1 MRLLYAIVL
10 MVALAVAGNGSVHAL
25 ESIQTRYVM
34 VKLNVTD
41 LNRSLNFYKSL
52 IGLKESHRYGGTAPN
67 FPLEVMLSESGKDL
81 EAQIV
86 LVDDKP
92 KGPLEIGNAFRSL
105 VCVVP
110 DVRAVVTRIAAAG
123 FPVTMQP
130 NDMKMPEIGY
140 ASGLTVAFVKDPDG
154 YLIELVQWN
163 K

>member
-1 MRLLYAIVL
+1 MRYLYAIVF
-10 MVALAVAGNGSVHAL
+10 MMSVAVAAGGSVHA
-25 ESIQTRYVM
+25 ETIPTSYVM

-41 LNRSLNFYKSL
+41 LNRSLNFYKSF

-86 LVDDKP
+86 LVDSKP
-92 KGPLEIGNAFRSL
+92 KSPLDMGSAFRNL

-110 DVRAVVTRIAAAG
+110 DVRAVVARIAAAG
-123 FPVTMQP
+123 FPVTVQP
-130 NDMKMPEIGY
+130 NSIKMAEIGY

-154 YLIELVQWN
+154 YPIELVQWD

>member
-1 MRLLYAIVL
+1 MRVLYSITLIVCS
-10 MVALAVAGNGSVHAL
+10 MAAGGAPARAL
-25 ESIQTRYVM
+25 ESIPTQYVM
-34 VKLNVTD
+34 VKLNVAD
-41 LNRSLNFYKSL
+41 INRSLSFYKSL
-52 IGLKESHRYGGTAPN
+52 IGLKESHRYGGPAHN

-92 KGPLEIGNAFRSL
+92 KGPLEFGNAFRSL
-105 VCVVP
+105 VFVVP

-123 FPVTMQP
+123 FPVTAQP
-130 NDMKMPEIGY
+130 NDVKMDEIGY

-154 YLIELVQWN
+154 YLIELLQWN